1 MASPR
6 GVTPRSESD
15 THMNVALESDAATNP
30 FDGLLTVLPMVGWAA
45 SILGILTFVV
55 SAVRTVTAINSYDRR
70 NAAPGIIGG
79 MVLVLIGV
87 GVSMVGGSA
96 GDQKTSDAPEPE
108 PVHEPPA
115 PQGDVGGGELGSGG
129 DVPLAPALLGG
140 VGALIATILA
150 IGAVITLRER
160 IRGRRAQREARAHDW
175 GKAQGV
181 YRSVLDDYAA
191 YLADPYA
198 WLERPI
204 LEDVDEPITA
214 AFLEALATTQSL
226 DLDIVPTEQRRIDQ
240 FREAAQDLRAAWDKA
255 DENARRIGT
264 TIYEERSRKR
274 LRKAAAVLRTALDAA
289 ATTEERA
296 AAAATVNRLTD
307 GLVRAPERILSVV
320 TGAIEAAR
328 RKELPV
334 GRDQ

>member
-1 MASPR
+1 
-6 GVTPRSESD
+6 
-15 THMNVALESDAATNP
+15 MNVALESDAATNP

-45 SILGILTFVV
+45 SILGILTFIV
-55 SAVRTVTAINSYDRR
+55 SAFRTVTAIDSYDRR

-79 MVLVLIGV
+79 MVLVLIGI
-87 GVSMVGGSA
+87 GVSMMGGSA
-96 GDQKTSDAPEPE
+96 GDQKTSDAPAPE
-108 PVHEPPA
+108 PVHEPPVHTPA
-115 PQGDVGGGELGSGG
+115 PQEGVGGGELGSGG
-129 DVPLAPALLGG
+129 DVPLAAALLGG

-150 IGAVITLRER
+150 IGAVIALRER

-181 YRSVLDDYAA
+181 YRNDYAA

-204 LEDVDEPITA
+204 LEDVDEPVTA
-214 AFLEALATTQSL
+214 AFLEALATAQSL

-289 ATTEERA
+289 ATTEGTR
-296 AAAATVNRLTD
+296 
-307 GLVRAPERILSVV
+307 G
-320 TGAIEAAR
+320 R
-328 RKELPV
+328 RGDRQSAHRRP
-334 GRDQ
+334 GQST